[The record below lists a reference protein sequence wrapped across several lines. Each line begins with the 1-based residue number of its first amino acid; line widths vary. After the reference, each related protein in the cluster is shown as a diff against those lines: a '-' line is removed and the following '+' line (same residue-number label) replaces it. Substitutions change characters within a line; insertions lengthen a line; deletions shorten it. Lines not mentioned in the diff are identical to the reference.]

1 MLYHFI
7 LLFITFFFFCLPHF
21 VVNSRIG
28 RTLESQC
35 DPQFPIGTMSFSLTW
50 SLSIEEQPPPPPSPL
65 SFSHPFWSL
74 LSKSYPHPLK
84 PIFLSIKKLKDCYIY
99 IYIYIQKI
107 IIKFTHKLPLNSS
120 FKSKFTFKEYLI
132 WFSTLVLFLK
142 MILSF
147 SNISI

>member
-50 SLSIEEQPPPPPSPL
+50 SLSIEERPPPPPPFLFLTLFGRFYPSHIPIL
-65 SFSHPFWSL
+65 SNPFFFQ
-74 LSKSYPHPLK
+74 LK
-84 PIFLSIKKLKDCYIY
+84 NWRIA